1 MDIPGSLAWIA
12 SGALAL
18 LGSWITILNYSAVVS
33 SYRHGRHHSLIPL
46 LGGVGLAAAMLL
58 IPLPR
63 VAKFAWLPLVID
75 LGCLYALVGL
85 LYAVVVQGSF
95 RNKGGRKCGQ
105 RAPRSTRSPLNSVV
119 SWTKTGQVPTV
130 AIAEENQ
137 GESR

>member
-33 SYRHGRHHSLIPL
+33 SYRHARHHSLIPL

-63 VAKFAWLPLVID
+63 VAQFAWLPLVID

-95 RNKGGRKCGQ
+95 RK
-105 RAPRSTRSPLNSVV
+105 
-119 SWTKTGQVPTV
+119 
-130 AIAEENQ
+130 
-137 GESR
+137 